1 MKNIKTVACVLTASI
16 RVEHAPVCE
25 QVPSPMKM
33 HKNLKRQ
40 KDLMPLYLYLM
51 SDDSIE
57 VSGQSLDAQPDRKAG
72 PAE

>member
-1 MKNIKTVACVLTASI
+1 
-16 RVEHAPVCE
+16 
-25 QVPSPMKM
+25 M

>member
-1 MKNIKTVACVLTASI
+1 MRINCINPGGTRTSMRASAFPDENAQKLKT
-16 RVEHAPVCE
+16 P
-25 QVPSPMKM
+25 
-33 HKNLKRQ
+33 

>member
-1 MKNIKTVACVLTASI
+1 
-16 RVEHAPVCE
+16 
-25 QVPSPMKM
+25 
-33 HKNLKRQ
+33 
-40 KDLMPLYLYLM
+40 MPLYLYLM

>member
-1 MKNIKTVACVLTASI
+1 M
-16 RVEHAPVCE
+16 EHAPVCE

-33 HKNLKRQ
+33 PQKLKTP